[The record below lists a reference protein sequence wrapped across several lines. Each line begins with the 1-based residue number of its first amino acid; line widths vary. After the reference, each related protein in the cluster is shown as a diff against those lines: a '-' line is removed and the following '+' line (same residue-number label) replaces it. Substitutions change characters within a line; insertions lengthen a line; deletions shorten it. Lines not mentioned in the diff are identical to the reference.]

1 MNVVL
6 GLRSFLIEAGIFA
19 GTFAAGVGA
28 YRFFIRAMRNLVS
41 LPGQMERCACALE
54 HSIGVMEKNNATG
67 TTVVELRN
75 LVVATR
81 DDLNR
86 AKSEQEHVRRE
97 IRILARRIEGYSL
110 YAQSTQ

>member
-1 MNVVL
+1 MNVAL
-6 GLRSFLIEAGIFA
+6 GLRSFLIEAGIFV
-19 GTFAAGVGA
+19 GTFSAGLGA

-54 HSIGVMEKNNATG
+54 HSIGVMEKHNAMG
-67 TTVVELRN
+67 TMMGELTN

-86 AKSEQEHVRRE
+86 AKSEQEHFRRE
-97 IRILARRIEGYSL
+97 IRILARRIEGYSI

>member
-1 MNVVL
+1 MTLAL
-6 GLRSFLIEAGIFA
+6 GLRSFLIEAGIFV
-19 GTFAAGVGA
+19 GTIASGIGA

-41 LPGQMERCACALE
+41 LPDQMERCACALE
-54 HSIGVMEKNNATG
+54 DSIGIMEKHNTLG
-67 TTVVELRN
+67 TMVGELTN

-86 AKSEQEHVRRE
+86 AKSEQEHFRRE
-97 IRILARRIEGYSL
+97 IRILARRIEGYSI